1 MKGPGLL
8 LQQGNVVVGGEGQHP
23 VAAGGRHLQ
32 GLPADGAGGA
42 QNRQR
47 PHAPAPL
54 LKAGSQRISSSM
66 SGAQKITLSKRSSTP
81 PWPGKTWPK
90 SLIFRLRL
98 T

>member
-54 LKAGSQRISSSM
+54 LKAGSQRISRLHER
-66 SGAQKITLSKRSSTP
+66 GAEDHAVKAVQHP
-81 PWPGKTWPK
+81 PVAGKDMAEVLDFPVCA
-90 SLIFRLRL
+90 
-98 T
+98 